1 MDYSPREIENKW
13 QKWWD
18 KHDTYL
24 VENNADKPKFY
35 TLVMFPYPS
44 GAGLHVGHPLGYI
57 AADIYSRYKR
67 LKGFNVLHPMGF
79 DAFGLP
85 AEQYAIQ
92 TGQHP
97 ALTTAINIARYK
109 QQLKLMGFSYD
120 WNREVCTSDPKYY
133 KWTQWIFLKLFK
145 HWYNLD
151 TDKAEPIK
159 DLINRFEKEGNKN
172 IHAAANEVKKFSA
185 TEWQSMTEKEQQ
197 LILLNYRLAYTSHT
211 QVNWCEELGTVLAN
225 DEVKDGLSV
234 RGGFPVVQK
243 LMRQWFLRITAYA
256 ERLLNDLDQLRWTD
270 AMKDMQRNWIGRSE
284 GALLNFQLD
293 GNQHAIEVFTTR
305 PDTIY
310 GATFIVLAPEH
321 PLLKEITTTEYQD
334 NVKAYQAYVN
344 SRSERDRIADVNH
357 ITGTFTG
364 SYCIHPFTNKKIQV
378 WISEYVLAAYGTG
391 AIMAVPAHD
400 SRDYAF
406 AKYFH
411 LPIVQVVDGAD
422 ITKASYDDKTGKM
435 INSEILNG
443 LDVQE
448 AIPEML
454 IEIQKRGLGKKQINY
469 RMRDAG
475 FSRQR
480 YWGEPFPIV
489 YRDNIPY
496 ALNEN
501 ELPLELP
508 DMSSFKSSGS
518 GESPLANM
526 NNWVKLSDG
535 SLRETDTMPGYAG
548 SSWYFLRYM
557 DPHNDNC
564 FASKKALDYWQDVD
578 LYVGGAE
585 HAVGHLMYARFW
597 HKFLFDIGFVPGN
610 EPFRCLINQGMIQ
623 GVSSI
628 ANRVIGEKK
637 MVSAGLKKKYK
648 TMPVHVPVEFVHNNQ
663 LDIDAYKAW
672 CHDYVDYEFILEEG
686 HFICDAEVEKMSKS
700 KYNVVNPDEII
711 EKYGADT
718 FRMYEMF
725 LGPIEA
731 HKPWDTKGI
740 DGVFKFLKKTWNL
753 FFSKD
758 GIWTVNDTQPTKEAL
773 RTLHRTI
780 KKVEDDIIRYSF
792 NTAVSAFMICVNEL
806 KAQQCHSRKVLEPF
820 VILLAPFA
828 PHLSEE
834 LWSLLGHKNSVINA
848 AFPHLEEQYLHDDS
862 IEYPVSINGKTRT
875 KIKVS
880 SELNKEQIEQVAM
893 ANDSVRKWMD
903 GKTPKKI
910 IIVPGRIVN
919 IVL

>member
-1 MDYSPREIENKW
+1 MDYSPREIEKKW
-13 QKWWD
+13 QIWWE
-18 KHDTYL
+18 KHETYR
-24 VENNADKPKFY
+24 VENNAVKPKFY

-97 ALTTAINIARYK
+97 AVTTAINIARYK

-120 WNREVCTSDPKYY
+120 WNREVCTSDPHYY
-133 KWTQWIFLKLFK
+133 KWTQWIFLHLFN

-151 TDKAEPIK
+151 TDKAEPIEN
-159 DLINRFEKEGNKN
+159 LIACFENEGNIKVR
-172 IHAAANEVKKFSA
+172 AACNETRTFSA
-185 TEWQSMTEKEQQ
+185 SEWQSMTEKEQQ
-197 LILLNYRLAYTSHT
+197 QILLNYRLAYTSLT

-234 RGGFPVVQK
+234 RGAFPVVQK
-243 LMRQWFLRITAYA
+243 AMRQWFLRITAYA
-256 ERLLNDLDQLRWTD
+256 DRLLNDLDQLHWTD
-270 AMKDMQRNWIGRSE
+270 AMKDMQRHWIGRSE
-284 GALLNFQLD
+284 GALLNFQLA
-293 GNQHAIEVFTTR
+293 GNEHAIEVFTTR

-321 PLLKEITTTEYQD
+321 PLLNEISTAEHKND
-334 NVKAYQAYVN
+334 IKAYLTYVN
-344 SRSERDRIADVNH
+344 SRSERDRISEVNN
-357 ITGTFTG
+357 ITGVFTG
-364 SYCIHPFTNKKIQV
+364 AFCINPFTNQKIPV
-378 WISEYVLAAYGTG
+378 WISEYVLSAYGTG

-411 LPIVQVVDGAD
+411 LPIIQVIDAAD
-422 ITKASYDDKTGKM
+422 ITQTSYDDKSGKM

-443 LDVQE
+443 LEVKD
-448 AIPEML
+448 AIRTIMEE
-454 IEIQKRGLGKKQINY
+454 IEKRALGKRQINY

-489 YRDNIPY
+489 YRNNTPY
-496 ALNEN
+496 ALDEN
-501 ELPLELP
+501 ELPIELP
-508 DMSSFKSSGS
+508 DMSSFKSNGS

-526 NNWVKLSDG
+526 KNWVQLKDG

-557 DPHNDNC
+557 DPHNDSC
-564 FASKKALDYWQDVD
+564 FASKQALEYWQDVD
-578 LYVGGAE
+578 LYIGGAE

-597 HKFLFDIGFVPGN
+597 HKFLFDKGLVPTN

-628 ANRVIGEKK
+628 ANRIIGEKK
-637 MVSAGLKKKYK
+637 MVSAGLKSNYK
-648 TMPVHVPVEFVHNNQ
+648 TMPVHVPVEFVHHNR
-663 LDIDAYKAW
+663 LDIDAYKKW
-672 CHDYVDYEFILEEG
+672 CKDYIDFEFILEDG
-686 HFICDAEVEKMSKS
+686 HFICDSEVEKMSKS

-731 HKPWDTKGI
+731 HKPWDTNGI

-753 FFSKD
+753 FFSKE
-758 GIWTVNDTQPTKEAL
+758 GIWWVDDTEPAKESL
-773 RTLHRTI
+773 QTLHRTI
-780 KKVEDDIIRYSF
+780 KKVEDDINRYSF

-820 VILLAPFA
+820 VILLASFA

-834 LWSLLGHKNSVINA
+834 IWSRLGHNTSVTDA
-848 AFPHLEEQYLHDDS
+848 GFPILEEEYLQYDK
-862 IEYPVSINGKTRT
+862 IEYPVSVNGKTRT
-875 KIKVS
+875 KIHVDAG
-880 SELNKEQIEQVAM
+880 LDRDQIEKEVM
-893 ANDSVRKWMD
+893 TNDIVMKWLD

-919 IVL
+919 IVV